1 MLRKLRA
8 ALNFMRLCAW
18 TYESMPEWRNQ
29 DAVGLKRFF
38 QGETGERLRSTLLS
52 MTVQQSLDGTS
63 RSGDLEYR
71 AGYAAGFRG
80 AVATLD
86 ALMAEPV
93 ITDPEHQPDVPTDDL
108 AWLDYKE
115 K

>member
-1 MLRKLRA
+1 
-8 ALNFMRLCAW
+8 
-18 TYESMPEWRNQ
+18 MPEWRPE
-29 DAVGLKRFF
+29 DAEAMSKFF
-38 QGETGERLRSTLLS
+38 RGGTGERLRVTLLS

-63 RSGDLEYR
+63 RGGDDLPFR

-86 ALMAEPV
+86 ALMAKPV
-93 ITDPEHQPDVPTDDL
+93 ITDTDHHPDVPFDDL
-108 AWLDYKE
+108 AWLNNME